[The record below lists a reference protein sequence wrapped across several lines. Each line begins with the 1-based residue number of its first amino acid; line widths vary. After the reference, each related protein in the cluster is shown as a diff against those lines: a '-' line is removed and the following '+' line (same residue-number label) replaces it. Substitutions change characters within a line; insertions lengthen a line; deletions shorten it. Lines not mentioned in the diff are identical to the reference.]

1 MSCGFQHKTH
11 QKMKGKSKTAKGM
24 KMQEIFRCMM
34 EEGYQPEY
42 EKTHI
47 LFTLDDNT
55 GVVEYEENILS
66 IRIFFSI
73 EPDAFSL
80 FLEASNS
87 MMLETYMVK
96 PVIMDDRKSIMFSCE
111 MMCDSVREFRKFF
124 HRGVEYIIEALMMHK
139 AEMKRLILADTHTM
153 QGIPAM
159 DDSSVAGIAK
169 SHKVVS

>member
-1 MSCGFQHKTH
+1 
-11 QKMKGKSKTAKGM
+11 MKGKGKDTKGM
-24 KMQEIFRCMM
+24 KMQDIFRCMM
-34 EEGYQPEY
+34 EEGYRPEY

-47 LFTLDDNT
+47 LFNLDDNT

-66 IRIFFSI
+66 IRIFFAI

-87 MMLETYMVK
+87 MMLESYMVK
-96 PVIMDDRKSIMFSCE
+96 PVITEDRKSILFSCE
-111 MMCDSVREFRKFF
+111 MMCDSIREFRKFF

-139 AEMKRLILADTHTM
+139 AEMKRLILSESHTM

-159 DDSSVAGIAK
+159 EESSMAGIAK
-169 SHKVVS
+169 TQKVVS